1 MFGAYGIK
9 NIVAHQHWAGFKIEK
24 RKKMGSMSNIFD
36 ILPIYITSYFLGLI

>member
-24 RKKMGSMSNIFD
+24 RKKDGEYVK
-36 ILPIYITSYFLGLI
+36 YI